1 MLIWQIQSH
10 DNLHDEIVSRSSTRG
25 RVQLIRGVAGAG
37 KTTLAAAVAQTL
49 GAQGAT
55 VLPIIGIRELSA
67 VPLAAM
73 APVLALASAVG
84 ELPAAERLQRLFS
97 VVSSP
102 SDGVGGYV
110 LAIDDAPFLD
120 LMSAS
125 AVYQLVRVYGMRCV
139 MTART
144 EHPLV
149 GPLARLFDEDLV
161 DAVELRGLSDEQ
173 ASRAVQQAIGGPL
186 EPRSLRRLVRLAAG
200 NPLFLRELTIAAE
213 QRDAIH
219 STPRGLEIDV
229 LRLPS
234 QLRDGISAR
243 FGDLDPIDRRAVEL
257 LAVAEPVPLD
267 ALEPASL
274 QRLTSALL
282 VSMTESGLRL
292 AHPLFAEVILSELSV
307 ADAAERRLLA
317 ASLLEL
323 GETTEDARF
332 RVVCLRLAAG
342 AVLPT
347 PELVWAS
354 QYAEWL
360 NDHAISLQLADAA
373 VAVER
378 TVSTVTARAIAL
390 SWGHRWDEAESAFR
404 QATEIAHTEAD
415 RALVAFGHG
424 THLAF
429 GRGDARAAVALGE
442 AALSRIADNDLRAE
456 LEGQVVKW
464 RLVGG
469 EPLSGAVPLV
479 AGVSI
484 HIVLVIALRAVFAGD
499 IDGATAAI
507 AAGKP
512 LIDSGR
518 TSLPHARDLFEV
530 AEVCTMIYRGQ
541 IDEARERATARWKEP
556 FNPAAG
562 TFAYVL
568 GLIELHAGRIAE
580 CLEVTN
586 SAIEQLDW
594 LDFAGFRLPA
604 IALRAA
610 ANARLGNGVAARI
623 DLDSLPDSIRS
634 NANVLAQCGEA
645 EAWML
650 AHDDRIDEA
659 AAAITETAVALA
671 ALGHWGVVAAAAHI
685 AVRLGSPNLVIDLA
699 RSAAEHAPGAFVDAI
714 ALHAAAALDRDAEA
728 LMIAAHA
735 LADAGQRGSAI
746 DAADHAAELFR
757 GQRAG
762 ESERKAVRFA
772 AGLALES
779 SDFRLRRSVDR
790 ADELTERE
798 RAVAE
803 AAAGRE
809 SSREIAE
816 RLGLS
821 VRTVENHLARVYR
834 KLGVGSRA
842 ELRGEL

>member
-1 MLIWQIQSH
+1 MLAWQIQSH
-10 DNLHDEIVSRSSTRG
+10 DTLHDDLVSRSSTRG

-49 GAQGAT
+49 AAQGAT
-55 VLPIIGIRELSA
+55 VLPVIGIRELSA

-73 APVLALASAVG
+73 APVLALASTGV

-97 VVSSP
+97 VVAAP
-102 SDGVGGYV
+102 SDGGGGYV

-125 AVYQLVRVYGMRCV
+125 AVYQLVRVYGVRCV

-144 EHPLV
+144 ELPLV
-149 GPLARLFDEDLV
+149 GPLARLLEEGLV
-161 DAVELRGLSDEQ
+161 DTVELRGLSDEQ

-186 EPRSLRRLVRLAAG
+186 EPRSLRRLVRLAGG

-213 QRDAIH
+213 QRGAIH

-229 LRLPS
+229 IRLPS
-234 QLRDGISAR
+234 HLRDGISVR
-243 FGDLDPIDRRAVEL
+243 FGELGTVDRQAVEL
-257 LAVAEPVPLD
+257 LAVAEPVPVN
-267 ALEPASL
+267 ALEPESL
-274 QRLTSALL
+274 HRLTSALL
-282 VSMTESGLRL
+282 VSMTDAGLRL
-292 AHPLFAEVILSELSV
+292 AHPLFAEVILSELSG
-307 ADAAERRLLA
+307 ADAAARRLRA
-317 ASLLEL
+317 AALLEAS
-323 GETTEDARF
+323 DATDDTRF
-332 RVVCLRLAAG
+332 RVVCLRLAAA

-347 PELVWAS
+347 LELVWAS

-360 NDHAISLQLADAA
+360 NDHAMSLRLADAA
-373 VAVER
+373 LAVER
-378 TVSTVTARAIAL
+378 SVSTVTARAIAL
-390 SWGHRWDEAESAFR
+390 SWGHRWEDAETAFG
-404 QATEIAHTEAD
+404 QAAELAATEAD

-442 AALSRIADNDLRAE
+442 EALSQIADTDLRAE
-456 LEGQVVKW
+456 LEGQIIKW

-479 AGVSI
+479 TGVSI

-507 AAGKP
+507 QAGRP

-518 TSLPHARDLFEV
+518 TSLPHARDLFDV
-530 AEVCTMIYRGQ
+530 AEVCTLLYRGR
-541 IDEARERATARWKEP
+541 IDEARELATARWKEP

-568 GLIELHAGRIAE
+568 GLIELHSGR
-580 CLEVTN
+580 VTESLDATR

-604 IALRAA
+604 VALRAA
-610 ANARLGNGVAARI
+610 ASARLGDSAAARI
-623 DLDSLPDSIRS
+623 DLDSLPESIRS

-650 AHDDRIDEA
+650 AHDGHIDQA
-659 AAAITETAVALA
+659 AAVITETATALA
-671 ALGHWGVVAAAAHI
+671 ALGHWGVAAAAAHI
-685 AVRLGSPNLVIDLA
+685 AVRLGSPGLVIDVA

-714 ALHAAAALDRDAEA
+714 ALHATAALDRDAEA
-728 LMIAAHA
+728 LMIAARA
-735 LADAGQRGSAI
+735 LSDGGQRGAAI

-757 GQRAG
+757 AAHAA
-762 ESERKAVRFA
+762 ESERKAVQFA
-772 AGLALES
+772 AGLAAGS
-779 SDFRLRRSVDR
+779 TDFRLRRSPDR
-790 ADELTERE
+790 SGELTVRE
-798 RAVAE
+798 RAIAL

-821 VRTVENHLARVYR
+821 VRTVDNHLARVYR
-834 KLGVGSRA
+834 KLGVSGRA
-842 ELRGEL
+842 ELRQEL